1 MQGTVIPLRR
11 DDGDMAEI
19 RPIQS
24 SRINKD
30 RVERFRRL
38 GRTIVE
44 KEEEFKGLVDKVNE
58 AEGGD
63 RKYAAL
69 IDARDAARHILRLH
83 SNLPNNAVRIGHWRS
98 VVNNIDGKISA
109 TNASLGKAEVV
120 RAIKDRQHLLS
131 QLVAKADEK
140 LITQDEKMSGEEGV
154 TIWERYIAIRAARN
168 MAVILG
174 ELHRGA
180 GNVEQRLESMRTS
193 RDLDF
198 RLRNL
203 RDMVVAEAINS
214 RDRFSSQKA
223 LLQELMRE
231 QGKYGKWFRP

>member
-1 MQGTVIPLRR
+1 
-11 DDGDMAEI
+11 
-19 RPIQS
+19 
-24 SRINKD
+24 
-30 RVERFRRL
+30 
-38 GRTIVE
+38 
-44 KEEEFKGLVDKVNE
+44 
-58 AEGGD
+58 
-63 RKYAAL
+63 
-69 IDARDAARHILRLH
+69 
-83 SNLPNNAVRIGHWRS
+83 
-98 VVNNIDGKISA
+98 
-109 TNASLGKAEVV
+109 
-120 RAIKDRQHLLS
+120 LLS

-203 RDMVVAEAINS
+203 RDMFVAEAINS

-223 LLQELMRE
+223 ILQELMRE